1 MTIKA
6 LDSIEQV
13 KPSASFDIKR
23 FFFERMI
30 AIKKELKTPVDR

>member
-6 LDSIEQV
+6 LESIEQV

-23 FFFERMI
+23 FFFERII
-30 AIKKELKTPVDR
+30 AMRKELKTPVDK